1 LAVFFGL
8 VQKINI
14 SFMLC
19 IHHHSTDP
27 YFNIATDE
35 YIFKHLKE
43 DCFMLWRNDNAIIVG
58 KHQNTLAEINV
69 DYVKEK
75 NIKVVRRLSGGGA
88 VYHDLGNLNFSFTR
102 TGENTE
108 VVDFQ
113 RYTKPILEVLH
124 KLGVDAKFE
133 GRNDLTIDGKKFSGN
148 AEHVFKNKVLHHG
161 TVLFSSEMKDVSGAL
176 KISPLKYKDRA
187 VKSIPKR
194 VTNVEDH
201 LKEKISLEEFTN
213 KIMDHIIETH
223 DDCRLYEFSEEDLK
237 AIQKLRDEKY
247 AAWDWNFGHS
257 PNYNFRQGVRTKGGV
272 VEVNLEVKKGII
284 LEAKIFGDFFGVKDV
299 KEIEAALINLPHEQ
313 DQIRERLSQFNI
325 DEYFHQIT
333 IDDLMSGLF

>member
-1 LAVFFGL
+1 
-8 VQKINI
+8 
-14 SFMLC
+14 MLC

-35 YIFKHLKE
+35 YIFKHIKE

-75 NIKVVRRLSGGGA
+75 DIKVVRRLSGGGA

-113 RYTKPILEVLH
+113 RYTKPILEVLQN
-124 KLGVDAKFE
+124 LGVDAKFE

-194 VTNVEDH
+194 VTNVEEH
-201 LKEKISLEEFTN
+201 LKEKISLEEFTH
-213 KIMDHIIETH
+213 KVMDHIIATH
-223 DDCRLYEFSEEDLK
+223 DDCKLYEFTEADLK
-237 AIQKLRDEKY
+237 AIQQLRDEKY
-247 AAWDWNFGHS
+247 ATWDWNFGHS
-257 PNYNFRQGVRTKGGV
+257 PNYNFRQGVKTKGGV
-272 VEVNLEVKKGII
+272 LEINLEVKKGKI

-299 KEIEAALINLPHEQ
+299 KEIEAALIDMPHEQ
-313 DQIRERLSQFNI
+313 DQIRAKLSQFDI
-325 DEYFHQIT
+325 DAYFHQIT
-333 IDDLMSGLF
+333 MDDLMSGLF